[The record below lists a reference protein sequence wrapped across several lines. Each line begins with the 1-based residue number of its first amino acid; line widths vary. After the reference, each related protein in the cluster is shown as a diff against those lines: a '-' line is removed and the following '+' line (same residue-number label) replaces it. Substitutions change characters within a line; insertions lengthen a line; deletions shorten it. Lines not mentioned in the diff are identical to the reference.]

1 MMNSSDVSGRG
12 TWHTAITFV
21 LIATTFLGAVVATGG
36 YMVPAL
42 AIATKQALGVDAA
55 FIGYQVTLVFG
66 FGGVS
71 SLISGGY
78 VGRFGPC
85 RVLQAA
91 LVVGAAGCLLYTASN
106 LVVLTFGSIVLGCSY
121 GMTYPAAS
129 VLLSRFGKPERLN
142 FLYSFRQASTA
153 LGAVVAGLIGP
164 FIAILWGW
172 QGAFYAVAALGLFL
186 TIAINGLRPY
196 WDDLADRSFPI
207 SAPWAGV
214 RIIISNKSL
223 FMLCFVGFGFSA
235 VQVGVLAFLVLF
247 LAEEVG
253 FSLAEGGMA
262 LSLINILGA
271 SSRMFWGW
279 RADLLKNSLVVVSTM
294 GIVTAVVIAV
304 FSFANPE
311 WPSWMIFSVLSC
323 FGMATF
329 GWSGI
334 VMANIASRA
343 DPDKIAETVGG
354 ALGFMFSGAWVG
366 PSIGAVILQVSGNY
380 RYVFTFLCVT
390 ALIAAAMAV
399 RVSFQNS

>member
-1 MMNSSDVSGRG
+1 MLNYSEESGRAS
-12 TWHTAITFV
+12 WHTAITFV
-21 LIATTFLGAVVATGG
+21 LISTTFLGAVVATCG
-36 YMVPAL
+36 YLVPAL
-42 AIATKQALGVDAA
+42 AIATKQSLGVDAA

-71 SLISGGY
+71 SLISGGF

-91 LVVGAAGCLLYTASN
+91 LLVGAAGCLLYTTPN
-106 LVVLTFGSIVLGCSY
+106 LIVLTFGSVVLGCSY

-129 VLLSRFGKPERLN
+129 VLLSRFGSPERLN

-153 LGAVVAGLIGP
+153 LGAVSAGLVGP
-164 FIAILWGW
+164 FFALFWGW
-172 QGAFYAVAALGLFL
+172 QSAFYVLAALSLFFVV
-186 TIAINGLRPY
+186 TINGLRPF
-196 WDDLADRSFPI
+196 WDDLADRKYPI
-207 SAPWAGV
+207 SAPWAGL
-214 RIIISNKSL
+214 RIIFANRAL

-247 LAEEVG
+247 LAEDVG
-253 FSLAEGGMA
+253 FSLAQGGMA

-279 RADLLKNSLVVVSTM
+279 RADHLRNSLVVVSTM
-294 GIVTAVVIAV
+294 GIVTAIVIAV
-304 FSFANPE
+304 FSFADSH
-311 WPSWMIFSVLSC
+311 WPNWMIFSVLSL

-343 DPDKIAETVGG
+343 DPEKIAETVGG

-366 PSIGAVILQVSGNY
+366 PSVGSMILQISGNY
-380 RYVFTFLCVT
+380 RHVFAFLCVT

-399 RVSFQNS
+399 RVSFQKS